1 MKRLLLI
8 RHAKSS
14 WKNADLDDFDRPLS
28 GRGKREAPA
37 MALRLKQQGVQPDLI
52 LSSPAKRARKT
63 AKIVAETLA
72 YPVVEI
78 HLDNRLYMQGT
89 AALLTVL
96 AETDERLITVLLVGH
111 NPDLTELAI
120 RVTGEEM
127 DEIPTA
133 GVVEIRLGD
142 KCWRDLAI

>member
-1 MKRLLLI
+1 MKRLVLI

-37 MALRLKQQGVQPDLI
+37 TALRLKQLGLQPDLL

-78 HLDNRLYMQGT
+78 RLDARLYLQGVD
-89 AALLTVL
+89 ALEAVL
-96 AETDERLITVLLVGH
+96 AETGDADATVMLVGH
-111 NPDLTELAI
+111 NPDLTRLAE
-120 RVTGEEM
+120 RLTGETL

-133 GVVEIRLGD
+133 GVVDIR
-142 KCWRDLAI
+142 